1 MNYELREGLV
11 GKQKGYISDCANG
24 CESAYVAHVL
34 AFKNLKSI
42 RITSLASSHN
52 SCPCC

>member
-11 GKQKGYISDCANG
+11 GKQKDYISDCANG

-34 AFKNLKSI
+34 VFENLKSI
-42 RITSLASSHN
+42 RITS
-52 SCPCC
+52 